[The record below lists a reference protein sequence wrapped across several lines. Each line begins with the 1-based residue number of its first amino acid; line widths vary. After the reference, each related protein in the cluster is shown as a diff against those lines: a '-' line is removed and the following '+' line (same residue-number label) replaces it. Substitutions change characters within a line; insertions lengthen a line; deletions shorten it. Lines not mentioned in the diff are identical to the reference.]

1 MKRFLF
7 CIIAVAF
14 CSSANSQI
22 TEERMAYFA
31 IEQYVKSYFDT
42 TAKQF
47 LYIEM
52 LDDNQYCRFK
62 YGEITVILWSTRKE
76 KYYFKKAI
84 KKSEGYYHTLSI
96 KQLSNDT
103 IDFLFCK
110 CHVNKIGKY
119 FHILMESGGDAGYLP
134 FARFVYNSTEE
145 NWIYYSLQELRM
157 EFGSK
162 Q

>member
-1 MKRFLF
+1 MIYMKRFLF

-52 LDDNQYCRFK
+52 LDDNQYCK
-62 YGEITVILWSTRKE
+62 KTVITCDDRFQVAKKKQCKCKPESE
-76 KYYFKKAI
+76 ISSDYFGEEEEYYKFKLTFFFFEAFIKACVVA
-84 KKSEGYYHTLSI
+84 G
-96 KQLSNDT
+96 DT
-103 IDFLFCK
+103 IADIDEIKTVLYPYETRNLEIFNQQINEK
-110 CHVNKIGKY
+110 K
-119 FHILMESGGDAGYLP
+119 
-134 FARFVYNSTEE
+134 FA
-145 NWIYYSLQELRM
+145 
-157 EFGSK
+157 
-162 Q
+162 